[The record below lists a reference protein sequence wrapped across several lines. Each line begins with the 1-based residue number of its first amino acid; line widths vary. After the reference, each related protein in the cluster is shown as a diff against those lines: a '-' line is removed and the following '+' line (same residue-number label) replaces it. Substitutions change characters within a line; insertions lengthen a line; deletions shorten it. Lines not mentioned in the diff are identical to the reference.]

1 MNNAK
6 LYHKSNA
13 LQKRDAK
20 QILDEFSHLFNW
32 RADGTDC
39 LLDIGCGAGD
49 VLVEYI
55 IPKMPKN
62 FAKVIGVDISEEMT
76 RYARENYQNKHVD
89 FYKEDIASDFLTN
102 ELISSDPKK
111 SFFSESMELGNYDF
125 ITSFYCLHWIQNQ
138 RSN

>member
-32 RADGTDC
+32 RSDGTDC

-49 VLVEYI
+49 VLVECI

-62 FAKVIGVDISEEMT
+62 FAKVVGIDISDEMT
-76 RYARENYQNKHVD
+76 RYAKEKYQNKHVD
-89 FYKEDIASDFLTN
+89 FYKVDIASDCLT
-102 ELISSDPKK
+102 SDLMSCDTKD
-111 SFFSESMELGNYDF
+111 SVRLGNYDF

-138 RSN
+138 RSKY